1 MRLIL
6 VVLHDDD
13 GLDGESTVIEFPDR
27 LSCLHTY
34 GILCEIAR
42 IKKEAAEEACKK
54 DHLQEYEHDQIE
66 GGI

>member
-1 MRLIL
+1 MKLIL
-6 VVLHDDD
+6 ITIDPEGTHTHD
-13 GLDGESTVIEFPDR
+13 TVIEFPDR